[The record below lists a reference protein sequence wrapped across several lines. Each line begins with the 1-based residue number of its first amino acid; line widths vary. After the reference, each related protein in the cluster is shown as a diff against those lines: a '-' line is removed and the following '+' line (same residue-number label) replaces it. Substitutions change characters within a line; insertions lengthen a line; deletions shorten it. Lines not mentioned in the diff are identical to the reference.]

1 MLDGVAAAKPGGELR
16 DLEVHSGDPQPRLSF
31 TNYRLVPG
39 ADYKDAKV
47 WAGPWLERSQF
58 AEHELPQLRRV
69 FEEWGIRGSD
79 PFTIPCDDFQ
89 GMAEVPL
96 ERWDVLNEA
105 GVPHYSVW
113 TYRQRPRSPP
123 VVLCG
128 DDAESVMWTTSPSSR
143 ARRRVSPSWPRST
156 NGRAGDVT

>member
-1 MLDGVAAAKPGGELR
+1 M
-16 DLEVHSGDPQPRLSF
+16 PQPRLSF

-39 ADYKDAKV
+39 ADYKDAEV

-69 FEEWGIRGSD
+69 LEEWGIRGSD
-79 PFTIPCDDFQ
+79 AFTIPCDDFQ

-96 ERWDVLNEA
+96 ERWDVLDEA

-113 TYRQRPRSPP
+113 TYMVDSGMIWRYGTTEVVGQIIQFGGEFEDQELAEALEGARLAAQAANPESPLP
-123 VVLCG
+123 PTFV
-128 DDAESVMWTTSPSSR
+128 
-143 ARRRVSPSWPRST
+143 
-156 NGRAGDVT
+156 